1 MVFQRP
7 QSVSAIFFIH
17 FPNRGFTRPRRRQLG
32 TAATNQKQAQG
43 SVSPVAGASA
53 HCPGAPAS
61 GPAGVAI
68 PAETRRIGNRRS
80 AVAQIDFRFG
90 CGADIPV
97 CRFWGLSSSRI
108 PRQTISFGRRSW
120 KTSQPAGSKARP
132 AIWTTRQRRAL
143 PVRLRRTRLRRTH
156 PENGR
161 FEVDTCCRRLKSV
174 LGSWMFDVRC
184 SRAPPPPFFWP
195 SSPCPPWRLRD
206 GGSTPWRADLS
217 RGSFIAYNRESGAE
231 LAGKLF

>member
-132 AIWTTRQRRAL
+132 AIWTTRQRRA
-143 PVRLRRTRLRRTH
+143 PQERVAH
-156 PENGR
+156 AA
-161 FEVDTCCRRLKSV
+161 
-174 LGSWMFDVRC
+174 
-184 SRAPPPPFFWP
+184 RAPVWAARPNLRLTFFVRFWRAKVWGTRFSAGRRKP
-195 SSPCPPWRLRD
+195 HASGVRSPCGCAALDFGGHTPKMAVLRWI
-206 GGSTPWRADLS
+206 PAV
-217 RGSFIAYNRESGAE
+217 AA
-231 LAGKLF
+231 